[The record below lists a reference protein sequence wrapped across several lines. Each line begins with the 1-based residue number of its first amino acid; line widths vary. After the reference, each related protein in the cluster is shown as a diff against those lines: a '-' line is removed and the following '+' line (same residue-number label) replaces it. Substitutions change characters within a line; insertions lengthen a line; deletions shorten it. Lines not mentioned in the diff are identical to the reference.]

1 MSQSKEQ
8 EVSLGQFLEYVAGW
22 AIRELFPKKQ
32 IPRLEE
38 LTSRRLIYQTA
49 SILNGP
55 ENAEF
60 QKLES
65 KDGNM
70 VASFLTSEKYTAGT
84 EIHVV
89 LSETFKRNWRK
100 ETIKTN
106 CRGIVSRIRL
116 QKKHKSYLIDVKLH
130 VYYDE

>member
-1 MSQSKEQ
+1 MSQLKEQ
-8 EVSLGQFLEYVAGW
+8 EISLGQYLECVAGW

-38 LTSRRLIYQTA
+38 LNSRRLIYQTA

-70 VASFLTSEKYTAGT
+70 VVSFLTSEKYTIGT

-89 LSETFKRNWRK
+89 LSETFKRNWRTSSRLPEALLFSREKK
-100 ETIKTN
+100 EKDKTE
-106 CRGIVSRIRL
+106 IEPV
-116 QKKHKSYLIDVKLH
+116 Q
-130 VYYDE
+130 